1 MFCNHCGR
9 ALEAGQ
15 AFCAGC
21 GKPVVGAAPAPAGPA
36 LGRVARHLSALAVF
50 WIVISA
56 FRLAGSG
63 GLFVAGHFMRRAL
76 WEIPGPAHFMQG
88 LFPALGMFLFLGA
101 LIGFVCAWGLLQK
114 RPWARFL
121 ALVLGGLA
129 LLDPPFGTALGI
141 YTLWVLLP
149 ARSELEY
156 GALAR

>member
-1 MFCNHCGR
+1 
-9 ALEAGQ
+9 
-15 AFCAGC
+15 
-21 GKPVVGAAPAPAGPA
+21 
-36 LGRVARHLSALAVF
+36 LSALAVF

-76 WEIPGPAHFMQG
+76 WEIPGPAHFMKG